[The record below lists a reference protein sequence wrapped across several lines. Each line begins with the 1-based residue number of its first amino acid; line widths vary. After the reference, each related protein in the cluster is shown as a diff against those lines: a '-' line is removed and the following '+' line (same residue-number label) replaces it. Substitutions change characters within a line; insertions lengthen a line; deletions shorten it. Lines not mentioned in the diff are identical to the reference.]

1 MSSNSNRVD
10 VIETTLERV
19 KNGIQQ
25 GIWQCNFYTQ
35 DFPKQDTD
43 VRYWA
48 VTAISDGYV
57 IEIGYDVEFSSDR
70 VDEYWFSV
78 TENEII
84 VYQMREFNRS
94 SDSPELT
101 VIRKYMQI
109 LVEEYKEV
117 VISLPD

>member
-1 MSSNSNRVD
+1 MSSNSNRID
-10 VIETTLERV
+10 VIESTLERV

-57 IEIGYDVEFSSDR
+57 IEIGYDVEFRSDR

-101 VIRKYMQI
+101 VMRNYMQI

>member
-1 MSSNSNRVD
+1 MSSNSHRID
-10 VIETTLERV
+10 VIKSTLEQV

-35 DFPKQDTD
+35 DFPKRDTD

-48 VTAISDGYV
+48 VTAISDGYM

-78 TENEII
+78 TENEKI

-101 VIRKYMQI
+101 LMRKYMKI

>member
-1 MSSNSNRVD
+1 MTSNSHRID
-10 VIETTLERV
+10 VIKSTLERV
-19 KNGIQQ
+19 KNGIKQ

-48 VTAISDGYV
+48 VTAFNDGYV
-57 IEIGYDVEFSSDR
+57 IEIGYDVEFRSDR

-101 VIRKYMQI
+101 AIRNYMQI

>member
-1 MSSNSNRVD
+1 MSSNSNSVD
-10 VIETTLERV
+10 VIESTLERV

-57 IEIGYDVEFSSDR
+57 IEIGYDVEFRSDR

-101 VIRKYMQI
+101 AIRNYMQI

>member
-1 MSSNSNRVD
+1 MSSNSHIID
-10 VIETTLERV
+10 VIKSTLEQV

-25 GIWQCNFYTQ
+25 GIWKCNFYTQ

-84 VYQMREFNRS
+84 VYQMREFNRG

-101 VIRKYMQI
+101 VLRNYMQI

-117 VISLPD
+117 VSSLPD

>member
-1 MSSNSNRVD
+1 MSSNSHRID
-10 VIETTLERV
+10 VIESTLERV
-19 KNGIQQ
+19 KNGIKQ

-35 DFPKQDTD
+35 DFPKRDTD

-57 IEIGYDVEFSSDR
+57 IEIGYDVEFRSDR

-101 VIRKYMQI
+101 LMRNYMKI

>member
-1 MSSNSNRVD
+1 MSSNSNRID
-10 VIETTLERV
+10 VIESTLERV
-19 KNGIQQ
+19 KNGIKQ

-78 TENEII
+78 TENEQI
-84 VYQMREFNRS
+84 VYQMREFNGS

-101 VIRKYMQI
+101 LMREYMKI

>member
-10 VIETTLERV
+10 VIESTLERV

-57 IEIGYDVEFSSDR
+57 IEIGYDVEFRSDR

-101 VIRKYMQI
+101 AIRNYMQI

>member
-1 MSSNSNRVD
+1 MSSNSNRID
-10 VIETTLERV
+10 VIESTLDRV

-57 IEIGYDVEFSSDR
+57 IEIGYDVEFRSDR

-101 VIRKYMQI
+101 VIRNYMQI